1 MALSKILSK
10 GLKKVRKKKPS
21 IKTLKE
27 KAKAKAAP
35 VKSKTST
42 TKGNV
47 FAPPEATVNK
57 RAKVLKDYKAGKIKI
72 AQPSSRDIQTKVLEK
87 AKKNNMTSK
96 NFRMQ
101 NPKDKDVQALYKA
114 NPNIKN
120 KDVDRLKTRKL
131 EEKGNKKLVTTPRGK
146 FIQKVNKIT
155 GVSYRAQELGIPYEV
170 DSAIFRRVE
179 KGGGTLAERAKKYM
193 DALNRYAK
201 NKKKK
206 K

>member
-1 MALSKILSK
+1 MSGIGSFIGKQVA
-10 GLKKVRKKKPS
+10 KKVVKKV
-21 IKTLKE
+21 
-27 KAKAKAAP
+27 AP
-35 VKSKTST
+35 
-42 TKGNV
+42 TK
-47 FAPPEATVNK
+47 K
-57 RAKVLKDYKAGKIKI
+57 L
-72 AQPSSRDIQTKVLEK
+72 QSKVLEK

-114 NPNIKN
+114 NPNIKI
-120 KDVDRLKTRKL
+120 KDVDRLKIRKL

-146 FIQKVNKIT
+146 FIKKVNKIT
-155 GVSYRAQELGIPYEV
+155 GISYRAQELGIPYKV
-170 DSAIFRRVE
+170 DSVIFKRVE

>member
-1 MALSKILSK
+1 MSKRILSK
-10 GLKKVRKKKPS
+10 TGKTGGKPLASRKPD
-21 IKTLKE
+21 
-27 KAKAKAAP
+27 
-35 VKSKTST
+35 VK
-42 TKGNV
+42 
-47 FAPPEATVNK
+47 
-57 RAKVLKDYKAGKIKI
+57 I
-72 AQPSSRDIQTKVLEK
+72 IQTKVLEK
-87 AKKNNMTSK
+87 AKKNSMTAK

-114 NPNIKN
+114 NPNIKV
-120 KDVDRLKTRKL
+120 KDVDRLKLRKI
-131 EEKGNKKLVTTPRGK
+131 EEKSNKKLVTTPRGK
-146 FIQKVNKIT
+146 FIKKVNKIT

>member
-1 MALSKILSK
+1 MSKRILSK
-10 GLKKVRKKKPS
+10 TGKTGG
-21 IKTLKE
+21 KTLASRK
-27 KAKAKAAP
+27 P
-35 VKSKTST
+35 DVK
-42 TKGNV
+42 
-47 FAPPEATVNK
+47 
-57 RAKVLKDYKAGKIKI
+57 I
-72 AQPSSRDIQTKVLEK
+72 IQTKVLEK
-87 AKKNNMTSK
+87 AKKNSMTAK

-114 NPNIKN
+114 NPNIKV
-120 KDVDRLKTRKL
+120 KDVDRLKLRKI
-131 EEKGNKKLVTTPRGK
+131 EEKSNKKLVTTPRGK
-146 FIQKVNKIT
+146 FIKKVNKIT